1 MGRFYEEDM
10 DVRDEERM
18 FEEWA
23 AAEEA
28 AAWDY
33 QRAEEE
39 LAWASL
45 LASEEKDYREI
56 TYVP

>member
-1 MGRFYEEDM
+1 MGRFYEEDV

-18 FEEWA
+18 FEEGA

-39 LAWASL
+39 LYWKAL
-45 LASEEKDYREI
+45 LASGEEEDHA
-56 TYVP
+56 